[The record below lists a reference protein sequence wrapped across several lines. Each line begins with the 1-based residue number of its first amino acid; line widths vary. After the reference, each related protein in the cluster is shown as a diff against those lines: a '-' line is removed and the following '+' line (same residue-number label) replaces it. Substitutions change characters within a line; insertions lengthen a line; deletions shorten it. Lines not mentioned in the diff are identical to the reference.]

1 MKAFC
6 VIACLALAAC
16 AHPRDESAAQNR
28 GAPAV
33 SVVTAREE
41 RFVETVPATGRFG
54 APTGSQVRLGFPVQ
68 GILSAVP
75 VHLGDRVGEGDV
87 LAELDA
93 TRLSLAASLAA
104 ADERAAEAAERE
116 ARVDRTSAKIRFDE
130 DALRRARVLYGAG
143 VAPRKDVEAAS
154 AQLADDTAQAAVA
167 KAGIASSAAG
177 VASAQVRVEV
187 AQRDVTQ
194 AVLRAPVA
202 GTVVAVL
209 HKPGETVDPST
220 PVVVLA
226 PLARGD
232 VTLLAAAGDLARVHA
247 GAALHYTIVG
257 KETSGT
263 GTVVGVAP
271 VVDPDA
277 QAGNVTARVDRSDVP
292 DGAMI
297 EAQIVV
303 GSRDGIVL
311 PEAAIVADPE
321 TSATYVFVERRQPD
335 GSARF
340 EQREVRVEERD
351 AGRVLV
357 AGGVRPGD
365 GVAAEGSFALL
376 APAGD

>member
-6 VIACLALAAC
+6 VIVCLALAAC
-16 AHPRDESAAQNR
+16 AHPRDESAPQNR
-28 GAPAV
+28 AAPAV
-33 SVVTAREE
+33 SVVTARAE

-54 APTGSQVRLGFPVQ
+54 APTGSQLRLGFPAQ

-75 VHLGDRVGEGDV
+75 VRLGDRVGEGDV
-87 LAELDA
+87 LAELDS
-93 TRLSLAASLAA
+93 TRLSLAASQAA

-116 ARVDRTSAKIRFDE
+116 ARVDRTSAKMRFDE

-167 KAGIASSAAG
+167 KAGAASSAAG
-177 VASAQVRVEV
+177 VASAQVRVQV
-187 AQRDVTQ
+187 AQRDVAQ
-194 AVLRAPVA
+194 AVLRAPVS

-365 GVAAEGSFALL
+365 RVAAEGSFALL